1 MPTRSGRTRNN
12 GTKTKAITQ
21 TTSASTISPRTVR
34 RFRRWLNNEK
44 IVVHDL
50 YGPLIQQALAD
61 WGEQRLYLALD
72 TSQLWDKYCI
82 VRISVVFRSRAQR

>member
-1 MPTRSGRTRNN
+1 M
-12 GTKTKAITQ
+12 
-21 TTSASTISPRTVR
+21 
-34 RFRRWLNNEK
+34 
-44 IVVHDL
+44 HDL